1 MQRTRL
7 TCLERLEAAT
17 TPKQTHALLQ
27 DALMISLFSVTPP
40 DRVGVIR
47 RLMLGVTLRRIAD
60 SEEEEAEEKNEGDWW
75 IDLTASRHKTSRF
88 YGPAMTR
95 ISDLVAPLI
104 DRYLESKARVHQF
117 EFEYNAGQ
125 YLFSTGSDH
134 RAYSISQWTAA
145 IKAAFGRHS
154 PNGEKPPPKLLRS
167 SFITMLRSSERT
179 PELLKSA
186 AGVMKHAV
194 DTSASD
200 GADGSHDSPS
210 GSDPPNAYA
219 YSVPNAESHRCC
231 QHPLRPVYDKGT
243 HGC

>member
-1 MQRTRL
+1 MIRSARQRIYD
-7 TCLERLEAAT
+7 AT
-17 TPKQTHALLQ
+17 SPTLPSQQ
-27 DALMISLFSVTPP
+27 
-40 DRVGVIR
+40 RVGVIR
-47 RLMLGVTLRRIAD
+47 RLMLDVTLRRIAD
-60 SEEEEAEEKNEGDWW
+60 SDEEGAEEAEEGSEGDWW
-75 IDLTASRHKTSRF
+75 IDLTASKHKTSRF

-104 DRYLESKARVHQF
+104 DRWLESKAIVHEF
-117 EFEYNAGQ
+117 EFEYTSGQ
-125 YLFSTGSDH
+125 YLFSTGADH

-154 PNGEKPPPKLLRS
+154 PSGESPPPKLLRS

-200 GADGSHDSPS
+200 GTVGARHHPQLAPDSIRRASSAPIQRRVSPPQPHPS
-210 GSDPPNAYA
+210 
-219 YSVPNAESHRCC
+219 
-231 QHPLRPVYDKGT
+231 L
-243 HGC
+243 

>member
-1 MQRTRL
+1 
-7 TCLERLEAAT
+7 
-17 TPKQTHALLQ
+17 
-27 DALMISLFSVTPP
+27 
-40 DRVGVIR
+40 VGVIR
-47 RLMLGVTLRRIAD
+47 RLMLDVTLRRIAD
-60 SEEEEAEEKNEGDWW
+60 SDEEGAEEAEEGSEGDWW
-75 IDLTASRHKTSRF
+75 IDLTASKHKTSRF

-104 DRYLESKARVHQF
+104 DRWLESKALVHEF
-117 EFEYNAGQ
+117 EFEYTSGQ
-125 YLFSTGSDH
+125 YLFSTGADH

-154 PNGEKPPPKLLRS
+154 PSGESPPPKLLRS

-200 GADGSHDSPS
+200 GTDWARHHPQLAPDSTRRASSAPIQRRVSPPQPHPS
-210 GSDPPNAYA
+210 
-219 YSVPNAESHRCC
+219 
-231 QHPLRPVYDKGT
+231 L
-243 HGC
+243 